1 MKDCLNKSK
10 HSRTAPAAGVAGNG
24 FTLIELMVA
33 MAIGL
38 VMTAV
43 SVPLVNRVFTTY
55 KMKAA
60 IAAVNGG
67 ILKSRYQAISAGY
80 PLALV
85 INAGNSTVQVQ
96 SDPTDTGV
104 FANVGTPVPFS
115 SLRNIVAANMT
126 LVFRPGGAIQC
137 PQCSAA
143 QKDAKGNWLIILN
156 YGKLPTETLTV
167 SPYGQI
173 TVKP

>member
-1 MKDCLNKSK
+1 MKNSLSQSK
-10 HSRTAPAAGVAGNG
+10 QSRTAPAARIAESG
-24 FTLIELMVA
+24 FTLMELMVV
-33 MAIGL
+33 MVIGL

-43 SVPLVNRVFTTY
+43 SVPLLSRVFAAY
-55 KMKAA
+55 KMNSA

-80 PLALV
+80 PFALV
-85 INAGNSTVQVQ
+85 INGVNSTVQVQ
-96 SDPTDTGV
+96 SDPTDTGA
-104 FANVGTPVPFS
+104 FANVGKPVPFS
-115 SLRNIVAANMT
+115 SLPNIVGANMT

-156 YGKLPTETLTV
+156 YAKLPTETLTV